1 MPHPHN
7 AENIREILNEVLQ
20 EWCIP
25 SNKVGVVITDNGS
38 NMVKAFRQDY
48 CAGEGADADEEDESD
63 IEVDLDSMEE
73 FDDASTTAEDVE
85 DFESREF
92 EHDIA
97 FQFFGKCLSCFAH
110 TLQLVVLKFSEDESL
125 KRIEESIC
133 PG

>member
-25 SNKVGVVITDNGS
+25 STKVGVVITDNGS

-48 CAGEGADADEEDESD
+48 ITAEGDDANEEDESD
-63 IEVDLDSMEE
+63 IDVDLDSMDES
-73 FDDASTTAEDVE
+73 DDASTTAEDEE

-92 EHDIA
+92 EHEIA
-97 FQFFGKCLSCFAH
+97 FQKRLCCFTQYLTIGCAEF
-110 TLQLVVLKFSEDESL
+110 Q
-125 KRIEESIC
+125 
-133 PG
+133 